1 MYSFSTRRGFTKAF
15 TLIELLVVIAIIA
28 ILAAILFPVFQKVR
42 ENARRASCES
52 NEKQLGLAFIQYS
65 QDADESYPTGT
76 DDSPA
81 GPWGASWAG
90 RINVYVKDP
99 DLYHCPDDSTAPIGS
114 AKTSVALSYNYNRSI
129 PFTNPGINFGGPGGN
144 LAGFNSP
151 AKTVLLCEIEGDPVD
166 VNADMIPHNDP
177 TVNQSVGLN
186 GVWQAYYNVTTPG
199 NPIYPRFVTGP
210 LGNRPAVA
218 GVGSTPPPAYG
229 GYIDPATNGRHT
241 DGSNYLL
248 ADGHVKWYRGSQ
260 VSSGFNA
267 ANPTDPQQPGS
278 DDMAVRAAGTEDSTN
293 QFAITFSAT

>member
-1 MYSFSTRRGFTKAF
+1 MFTTPSPLTSRSRKGF

-42 ENARRASCES
+42 ENARRASCQS
-52 NEKQLGLAFIQYS
+52 NEKQLGLAFIEYS

-90 RINVYVKDP
+90 RINAYVKSP
-99 DLYHCPDDSTAPIGS
+99 QVYHCPDDATSPIGS
-114 AKTSVALSYNYNRSI
+114 AVTSVALSYNYNRSI
-129 PFTNPGINFGGPGGN
+129 PFTNPSINFGGPAGN
-144 LAGFNSP
+144 LAGFTSP

-166 VNADMIPHNDP
+166 VNADLIPHNDVN
-177 TVNQSVGLN
+177 VNQSIGLN
-186 GVWQAYYNVTTPG
+186 GVWEAYFNNTNV
-199 NPIYPRFVTGP
+199 YVQFVTGQ
-210 LGNRPAVA
+210 LGGRPMTVP
-218 GVGSTPPPAYG
+218 SKSQYG
-229 GYIDPATNGRHT
+229 GYIDPATKGRHT

-248 ADGHVKWYRGSQ
+248 ADGHVKWYHGSQ

-267 ANPTDPQQPGS
+267 ANSTDPQQSGS
-278 DDMAVRAAGTEDSTN
+278 DDGAVRAAGTEDSSN